1 MIKLYDTNALID
13 LYDKIFNEEF
23 YVSRISLRELENIKN
38 SKNKDEETKYRARK
52 LSKMFQEQSYM

>member
-13 LYDKIFNEEF
+13 LYDKIFDEEF

-38 SKNKDEETKYRARK
+38 SKNKDE
-52 LSKMFQEQSYM
+52 